1 MFLNDLELFKKQGY
15 NYLEFMFILKS
26 FVLLIPSSQSF
37 LERKFSQLSWK
48 KFALPA
54 KVDPSETSA
63 IPGGGIA
70 KSLLEDCSGRVG
82 GYANKKFF
90 ELRQRLPISSD
101 AELEHGSYDH
111 ADHRPSFSKY
121 ESELLKK
128 DEEPVG
134 ILSVLM
140 TGVTIF
146 TYCMD
151 VASSA
156 VLCYWLFDVRRWWWW
171 MSVTPLII
179 SLLIV
184 NAFSMRWYIH
194 DSQENKEHL
203 LHASPGHWV
212 MRAAFHVILLGPL
225 IRYSEL
231 FLYGLHTCDRKDP
244 NNRIPLNAPTT
255 RAQAVNLVSALVELS
270 LAQSAYHRA
279 RRRATPLKQNMT
291 RIGTAAQFF
300 SHCCVIASRVMALAA
315 FASIYGH
322 WIFLFVG
329 IHWCLMTAWLMC
341 LRTSFCVSST
351 GQPRP
356 LEEFIFNIVVGVI
369 YVFCF
374 VNVKD
379 EPTRWKYAT
388 YYFIIWVENLVLI
401 LLWYLRADPDLWF
414 RIPLLNAVILSLAV
428 AAIMIQ
434 TRNSKRLAGK
444 QSVDPTAKC
453 NGASL
458 NENIKE
464 SKRNQNRICK
474 QKLQGNKKEND
485 LRDKGKKGKDIV
497 SDKTSATKNICSNST
512 IRSSVRLIENKSNLQ
527 KLKIDESEKIK
538 KVLNSKRNIKVDK
551 ENNLSEYK
559 ISVPNPSKELKTNI
573 NSIRKITNNFPLKTI
588 SDNAVSHVPIWAV
601 DKNLPKKQ
609 TEKRASDIY
618 NIEKDEDLMNEL
630 SPVKKKKKTAVK
642 KPQVIRNKIFSKKTL
657 SSLTSH
663 KNVFLS
669 TKEAKPAR
677 QLKCEG
683 WNMIKTNPAE
693 PTLHTVDKHEILGT
707 ASILKSTD
715 PVLESVDSIM
725 ESAIKN
731 TGIPTATNEIVIESN
746 TKTQEKGEKYVE
758 DCITDCYSSF
768 VNIDTSDISFGK
780 SVAKCLDKSVNN
792 NMTPDKQSNQS
803 VVKMNHYVE
812 DCIDECYASFM
823 NMDTSLRESV
833 EKDKTKVS
841 RIDMTPDKT
850 NSKNVKMSK
859 NSPGRQIFL
868 IPKMTSTPENGDNP
882 VIQTV
887 KHQSKNCGLLL
898 SEMSAIPCTVS
909 RNIQL
914 ELSEIEISPIKAS
927 LNNQETSLYESPSE
941 ENKNSKAE
949 KLDELIE
956 SLNQHFSELENM
968 ELCFE

>member
-1 MFLNDLELFKKQGY
+1 
-15 NYLEFMFILKS
+15 
-26 FVLLIPSSQSF
+26 
-37 LERKFSQLSWK
+37 
-48 KFALPA
+48 
-54 KVDPSETSA
+54 
-63 IPGGGIA
+63 
-70 KSLLEDCSGRVG
+70 
-82 GYANKKFF
+82 
-90 ELRQRLPISSD
+90 
-101 AELEHGSYDH
+101 
-111 ADHRPSFSKY
+111 
-121 ESELLKK
+121 
-128 DEEPVG
+128 
-134 ILSVLM
+134 
-140 TGVTIF
+140 
-146 TYCMD
+146 
-151 VASSA
+151 
-156 VLCYWLFDVRRWWWW
+156 
-171 MSVTPLII
+171 
-179 SLLIV
+179 
-184 NAFSMRWYIH
+184 
-194 DSQENKEHL
+194 
-203 LHASPGHWV
+203 
-212 MRAAFHVILLGPL
+212 
-225 IRYSEL
+225 
-231 FLYGLHTCDRKDP
+231 
-244 NNRIPLNAPTT
+244 
-255 RAQAVNLVSALVELS
+255 
-270 LAQSAYHRA
+270 
-279 RRRATPLKQNMT
+279 
-291 RIGTAAQFF
+291 
-300 SHCCVIASRVMALAA
+300 
-315 FASIYGH
+315 
-322 WIFLFVG
+322 
-329 IHWCLMTAWLMC
+329 
-341 LRTSFCVSST
+341 
-351 GQPRP
+351 
-356 LEEFIFNIVVGVI
+356 
-369 YVFCF
+369 
-374 VNVKD
+374 
-379 EPTRWKYAT
+379 
-388 YYFIIWVENLVLI
+388 
-401 LLWYLRADPDLWF
+401 
-414 RIPLLNAVILSLAV
+414 
-428 AAIMIQ
+428 MIE

-551 ENNLSEYK
+551 ENNLPENK

-573 NSIRKITNNFPLKTI
+573 NSIRKITKNFPLKTI

-941 ENKNSKAE
+941 ENKNSKNVICLSVEAKNAIDSKEKASVKVCEKNLPVKSSNLSKVSTKENCMKTKNSRGDADTLLQKENAENAALPKLGYKRKGPVSPLKPIQVNSVCNNILLSVDGNEGVLPSHKSDKNLGKTRQKHTQSKKIATKSVSNIANSSENPEEKSDSSFYKIALFESPEKEETGIEKAKHFSPVKKVKKHIFNKETVSSPIKDDNHFKVLKPVNCYQSPHHSKRLKSRTKVTHDEQKKTKHVKEADCQPKKQASRTKATHGEKRKAKELEEKAE